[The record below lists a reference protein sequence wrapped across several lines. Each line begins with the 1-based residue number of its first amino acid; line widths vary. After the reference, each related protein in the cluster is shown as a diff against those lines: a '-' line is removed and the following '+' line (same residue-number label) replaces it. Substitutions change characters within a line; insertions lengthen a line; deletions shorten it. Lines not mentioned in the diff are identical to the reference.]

1 MPHPRNGPW
10 QRYGN
15 GYTGNHPSTGRDS
28 PTIYSTGVITVT
40 DATRHATGSE
50 AAVIEGFNSIILK
63 NTTLTGGVAK
73 TGGTMIYQSMS
84 GDAATGTGTF
94 TMTGGSDTVT
104 AGPAFFVTNTNAMI
118 SLSGTTVSSGS
129 DTLISAAATDRWGT
143 TGKNG
148 GTVSFTANSEKLAG
162 NLTTDSI
169 SSISAVLQNGTS
181 LTGSINT
188 ASRSLDGRP
197 HGS

>member
-1 MPHPRNGPW
+1 
-10 QRYGN
+10 
-15 GYTGNHPSTGRDS
+15 
-28 PTIYSTGVITVT
+28 
-40 DATRHATGSE
+40 
-50 AAVIEGFNSIILK
+50 
-63 NTTLTGGVAK
+63 
-73 TGGTMIYQSMS
+73 MIYQSMS

-94 TMTGGSDTVT
+94 TMTGGSYTVT

-118 SLSGTTVSSGS
+118 SLTGTTVSSGS

-188 ASRSLDGRP
+188 ATLSLDGTSTWIVTDDSALTGLSDTDGISGTTITNIYGNG
-197 HGS
+197 HTATLQ